1 MARRILIVDD
11 EQVLLYLLRVILKTE
26 GFKVLTT
33 TDPKQA
39 LKLVNEEPFDLV
51 IMDIKMPE
59 INGWQLCQTLRSK
72 PNLKSIPVIILSIV
86 KPDEKDKDKIKELEI
101 SEYLTKPFEPLT
113 LLAVVKRI
121 LR

>member
-1 MARRILIVDD
+1 MARKILIVDD

-33 TDPKQA
+33 ADPHQA
-39 LKLVNEEPFDLV
+39 LKLVDEDPPDLV
-51 IMDIKMPE
+51 IIDIKMPE
-59 INGWQLCQTLRSK
+59 IDGWQLCQTLRNK
-72 PNLKSIPVIILSIV
+72 PDLKSIPIIILSIV

-101 SEYLTKPFEPLT
+101 SEYITKPFEPLT